1 MENKYWVARD
11 LSGSLF
17 LTDNKP
23 KRCDFEYGLWISK
36 GENMMRVNGFPD
48 LTWNDEPLEVKLQPV
63 ITDLDIKTNETTMK
77 KELKIE
83 VPQGY
88 EIDKEKS
95 TFEKIVFKKVEDSFS
110 KLPKTW
116 EEYCKLTKGSCSNY
130 TNATTNMVYKDRHTG
145 SYNEFTTKE
154 RAEQFIALG
163 KLLQLRDYWVGD
175 WKINSDNI
183 YVIYKNVIMIMT
195 TLHNND
201 FPLTFPTRE
210 MAKEFKNCFEDLIK
224 EAYPLV

>member
-1 MENKYWVARD
+1 MD
-11 LSGSLF
+11 
-17 LTDNKP
+17 T
-23 KRCDFEYGLWISK
+23 
-36 GENMMRVNGFPD
+36 
-48 LTWNDEPLEVKLQPV
+48 
-63 ITDLDIKTNETTMK
+63 K
-77 KELKIE
+77 KLKINIPE
-83 VPQGY
+83 GY

-95 TFEKIVFKKVEDSFS
+95 TFEEIVFKKVEDSFS

-116 EEYCKLTKGSCSNY
+116 EEYCKQTEGYVSYFWSSPNSIIKLWFE
-130 TNATTNMVYKDRHTG
+130 G
-145 SYNEFTTKE
+145 SYNEFMTEE
-154 RAEQFIALG
+154 RVKQYVALG
-163 KLLQLRDYWVGD
+163 KLLQLHDYWVSD

-183 YVIYKNVIMIMT
+183 YVIYKNVIMA